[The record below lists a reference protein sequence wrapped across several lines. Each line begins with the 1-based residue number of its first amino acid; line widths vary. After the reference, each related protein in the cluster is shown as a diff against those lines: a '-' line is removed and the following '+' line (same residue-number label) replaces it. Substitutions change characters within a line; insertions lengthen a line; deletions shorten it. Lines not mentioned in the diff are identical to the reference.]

1 MLRVLLWLA
10 TAAYFGFALLVLA
23 LRYAVLPQIENYRP
37 DIERMVGTA
46 INRPVGIRK
55 IEAHWAGLRPALSL
69 DGFEIRDAEG
79 RPALAFDDVEVV
91 RRR

>member
-46 INRPVGIRK
+46 RSRPTG
-55 IEAHWAGLRPALSL
+55 PAC
-69 DGFEIRDAEG
+69 A
-79 RPALAFDDVEVV
+79 
-91 RRR
+91 RR